1 VEKHSLLNNTY
12 FVFTSDHGLHMG
24 QFRLGACKRQPYE
37 TDLRIPAIFVGPG
50 IAGTLIPAMA
60 GIPDLAPTF
69 LALAG
74 VSPTGEYA
82 AELMGGVMDGRSL
95 KPLLMPGGVAG
106 TGAKALDGASL
117 GDDEWATRTSW
128 LVEYYATTIQ
138 DKKLDVSSH
147 LKDNANNTFIGL
159 RTHNA
164 TWLPED
170 EYPSSASNMLAYFEF
185 TDVSADWDFHN
196 PDFCELYDLEKDE
209 YQLTNLCP
217 TASAALKSALHQQL
231 AKAFK
236 CAGSDCP

>member
-1 VEKHSLLNNTY
+1 
-12 FVFTSDHGLHMG
+12 
-24 QFRLGACKRQPYE
+24 
-37 TDLRIPAIFVGPG
+37 
-50 IAGTLIPAMA
+50 MA

-147 LKDNANNTFIGL
+147 LKDNANNVRTTAAVLTAAASTSATVCHMLSRVPLINVLFLLLFLLLPLLPLLPSQTFIGL